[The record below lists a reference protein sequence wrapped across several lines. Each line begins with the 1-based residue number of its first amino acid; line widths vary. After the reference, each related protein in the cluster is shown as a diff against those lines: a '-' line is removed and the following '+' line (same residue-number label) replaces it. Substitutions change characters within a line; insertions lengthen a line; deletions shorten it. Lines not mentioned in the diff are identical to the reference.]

1 MKKPRILQIMNT
13 DFLDIHPDFKL
24 NRKHYNAQSL
34 LTLAESLNAVGD
46 SEEKEMAAFLL
57 DWLYPSET
65 ILVKTSGSTG
75 DPKTIT
81 LNKTKM
87 IESAKATGAFFEL
100 GANTKA
106 LHCLPIQFIAGK
118 MMLVRAMMLGWEV
131 DVVVPNHAPL
141 AQTVM
146 SYDFAAL
153 IPYQLFHSIKDLNRI
168 KKVIIGGG
176 AVSES
181 LRAQLQNTT
190 AEVFATYGM
199 TETITHVAIKKLN
212 PIPEEVN
219 PYFEALPNV
228 RFTQD
233 TRKCLVIDAPN
244 ILDAPITTNDVVE
257 LISET
262 RFEWLGRHDN
272 IINSGGIK
280 INPEVLEKKLESQL
294 DTPFF
299 IASLPDEKL
308 GEKVVLVIEGVSQK
322 INDKTFIGFTKYEI
336 PKHIYFLPKFVYTKN
351 GKLRRKETLKLL
363 TN

>member
-1 MKKPRILQIMNT
+1 MNT
-13 DFLDIHPDFKL
+13 DFLNIHPGFKL

-57 DWLYPSET
+57 DWLYPRET
-65 ILVKTSGSTG
+65 VLVKTSGSTG

-81 LNKTKM
+81 LSKAKM
-87 IESAKATGAFFEL
+87 IESAKATGAFFDLSEK
-100 GANTKA
+100 TKA

-131 DVVVPNHAPL
+131 DVVVPNRAPL
-141 AQTVM
+141 SQTTGG
-146 SYDFAAL
+146 YDFAAL
-153 IPYQLFHSIKDLNRI
+153 IPFQVFHSLKDLNRV

-212 PIPEEVN
+212 HINEGEH

-228 RFTQD
+228 KFKQD
-233 TRKCLVIDAPN
+233 NRRCLVIDAPN
-244 ILDAPITTNDVVE
+244 ILEAPITTNDMVE
-257 LISET
+257 LISESQ
-262 RFEWLGRHDN
+262 FEWLGRHDN

-280 INPEVLEKKLESQL
+280 INPEVLENKLESQL
-294 DTPFF
+294 DMPFF
-299 IASLPDEKL
+299 ITSLPDEQL
-308 GEKVVLVIEGVSQK
+308 TEKVVLVIEGESQK
-322 INDKTFIGFTKYEI
+322 IKDKVFTGFNKYEI
-336 PKHIYFLPKFVYTKN
+336 PKHIYFLPNFVYTKN

-363 TN
+363 IE

>member
-1 MKKPRILQIMNT
+1 MNT
-13 DFLDIHPDFKL
+13 DFLNIHPAFKL

-57 DWLYPSET
+57 DWLYPRET
-65 ILVKTSGSTG
+65 VLVKTSGSTG

-81 LNKTKM
+81 LSKAKM
-87 IESAKATGAFFEL
+87 IESAKATGAYFDL
-100 GANTKA
+100 GEKTKA

-118 MMLVRAMMLGWEV
+118 MMLVRAMILGWEV
-131 DVVVPNHAPL
+131 DVVVPNRAPL
-141 AQTVM
+141 SQTVM

-153 IPYQLFHSIKDLNRI
+153 IPFQVFHSLKDLNRV
-168 KKVIIGGG
+168 KKIIIGGG

-212 PIPEEVN
+212 HIREGEH

-228 RFTQD
+228 KFKQD
-233 TRKCLVIDAPN
+233 NRRCLVIDAPN
-244 ILDAPITTNDVVE
+244 ILEAPITTNDMVE

-262 RFEWLGRHDN
+262 QFEWLGRHDN

-280 INPEVLEKKLESQL
+280 INPEVLENKLESQL
-294 DTPFF
+294 DIPFF
-299 IASLPDEKL
+299 IASLPDEQL
-308 GEKVVLVIEGVSQK
+308 TEKVVLVIEGASQK
-322 INDKTFIGFTKYEI
+322 IKDKVFAGFNKYEI

-363 TN
+363 TR